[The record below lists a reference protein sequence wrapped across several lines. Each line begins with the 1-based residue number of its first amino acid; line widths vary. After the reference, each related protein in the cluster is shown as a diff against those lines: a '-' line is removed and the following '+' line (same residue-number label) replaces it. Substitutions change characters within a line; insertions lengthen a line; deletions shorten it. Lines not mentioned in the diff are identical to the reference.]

1 MILRRL
7 LGAFATLLL
16 ASITIFLALEILPG
30 DPAQIILGTGAQED
44 TLAALRSQM
53 GLDRPLVERYISW
66 VAGMLVGDFKNS
78 YTYGIPVT
86 ELISQRISISLPL
99 ALFAI
104 ILAIAI
110 ALPCGVVSAA
120 RRGRLSDT
128 LISAGTQIGIA
139 IPNFWFAILLI
150 LLFAVHLR
158 WLPSGGFPG
167 WTDGGI
173 GASLI
178 ALLLPA
184 IALALPQAAILT
196 RVTRGAML
204 EVLQEHYMRT
214 ASAKGLSPTVSLWT
228 HGLQNALIP
237 VVTIL
242 GLQFSFL
249 LAGTIIIENVFYLPG
264 IGRLLFQA
272 IAQRDI
278 VVVQNL
284 VMLIVATVITINLVV
299 DLAAIGIDPR
309 LRRQDFAR
317 G

>member
-7 LGAFATLLL
+7 LGALATLVL
-16 ASITIFLALEILPG
+16 ASLTIFLALEVLPG

-44 TLAALRSQM
+44 TLAALRSQL
-53 GLDRPLVERYISW
+53 GLDRPILVRYVSW
-66 VAGMLVGDFKNS
+66 VSGMLVGDFKDS

-86 ELISQRISISLPL
+86 ELISQRIYVSGPL
-99 ALFAI
+99 AIFAI
-104 ILAIAI
+104 ILAVAI
-110 ALPCGVVSAA
+110 ALPCGVISAA

-128 LISAGTQIGIA
+128 LITAGTQIGIA

-150 LLFAVHLR
+150 LLFAVRLR
-158 WLPSGGFPG
+158 WFPSGGFPG
-167 WTDGGI
+167 WEDGGI
-173 GASLI
+173 IACLI

-184 IALALPQAAILT
+184 FALALPQAAILT

-204 EVLQEHYMRT
+204 EVLQENYMRT
-214 ASAKGLSPTVSLWT
+214 AAAKGLSPTKRLWT
-228 HGLQNALIP
+228 HGLQNAMIP

-284 VMLIVATVITINLVV
+284 IMLIVASVIVINLVV